1 MSKDK
6 ESFIKRPALVAGIFI
21 TVVLVVAFISV
32 FWSESERNASFLNWV
47 QNINQDTITEARAI
61 KHRTTSES
69 DQIVI
74 TLSDDSEEKEL
85 ASLFGRV
92 EKVNV
97 YEAPPVSDGSYV
109 LDMTEISVPV
119 QNSDKGSEVLLNVTN
134 DGKLYFTFRSFLIP
148 IKSTLSRS
156 SGTS

>member
-21 TVVLVVAFISV
+21 AVFLVVASVSV

-74 TLSDDSEEKEL
+74 TLSDDSE
-85 ASLFGRV
+85 
-92 EKVNV
+92 
-97 YEAPPVSDGSYV
+97 
-109 LDMTEISVPV
+109 
-119 QNSDKGSEVLLNVTN
+119 
-134 DGKLYFTFRSFLIP
+134 
-148 IKSTLSRS
+148 
-156 SGTS
+156 